1 MTFSFQL
8 TAMDLAAIKTQLQER
23 AVELADRQERVARHT
38 RHRDEPLSPD
48 FAEQAVELE
57 NGETLV
63 AIDREI
69 SAELAQIEQAIRRI
83 DADEYFD
90 CTGCGEPI
98 GTKRLEALPY
108 ANTCIDCASK
118 E

>member
-1 MTFSFQL
+1 
-8 TAMDLAAIKTQLQER
+8 MDLAVIKDQLKAR

-38 RHRDEPLSPD
+38 RHRDEPLSQD

-69 SAELAQIEQAIRRI
+69 TAELAQIEQAIRRI
-83 DADEYFD
+83 EADEYYN
-90 CTGCGEPI
+90 CTQCGQPI
-98 GTKRLEALPY
+98 GKQRLQALPY
-108 ANTCIDCASK
+108 ANTCIDCASQD
-118 E
+118 